1 VRTASDFA
9 VRDWLKDHQVPAP
22 TGATVWPV
30 GTIRDLLLNRRY
42 IADIEINKK
51 NKGIEDLHEAAA
63 YRVVK
68 APHEPLVPL
77 ALFELAEA
85 VRREKGNDSPN
96 RVGRPRSYSHNQ
108 CERVYPLQSRM
119 FCARCGHSMTPYY
132 VMHKPNEKEKRR
144 STCYIH
150 YYICAQQQMHGR
162 KHAGHSNR
170 VSAKASET
178 WLREQLRSLME
189 AEGVVERAVEMAR
202 AKCADDLGPQQEALG
217 LCHQAKKE
225 NQIKIDRLLE
235 SVSSGEVSGPLLA
248 MLNGRASELQREQ
261 ERLKIEEREL
271 EHALRPVRSHF
282 DTDVL
287 RNTLRDFDT
296 LCEAATPEEMQRL
309 VRTLVHRIEWHPDGD
324 AHTVEL
330 SRSLKA
336 RWPQHKTSR
345 PHARTA
351 G

>member
-1 VRTASDFA
+1 
-9 VRDWLKDHQVPAP
+9 
-22 TGATVWPV
+22 
-30 GTIRDLLLNRRY
+30 
-42 IADIEINKK
+42 
-51 NKGIEDLHEAAA
+51 
-63 YRVVK
+63 
-68 APHEPLVPL
+68 
-77 ALFELAEA
+77 
-85 VRREKGNDSPN
+85 
-96 RVGRPRSYSHNQ
+96 
-108 CERVYPLQSRM
+108 
-119 FCARCGHSMTPYY
+119 
-132 VMHKPNEKEKRR
+132 
-144 STCYIH
+144 
-150 YYICAQQQMHGR
+150 
-162 KHAGHSNR
+162 
-170 VSAKASET
+170 
-178 WLREQLRSLME
+178 
-189 AEGVVERAVEMAR
+189 
-202 AKCADDLGPQQEALG
+202 
-217 LCHQAKKE
+217 
-225 NQIKIDRLLE
+225 
-235 SVSSGEVSGPLLA
+235 